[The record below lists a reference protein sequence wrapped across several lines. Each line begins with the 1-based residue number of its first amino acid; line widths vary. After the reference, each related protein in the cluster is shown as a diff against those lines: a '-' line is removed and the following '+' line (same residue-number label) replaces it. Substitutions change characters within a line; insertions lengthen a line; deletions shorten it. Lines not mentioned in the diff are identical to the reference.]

1 MAGENSD
8 LAQHIKNCHEYEKT
22 GRRQRLTLLSSTFVN
37 KTLLMIRQY
46 LVRSIVNEIDRC
58 GGHFGLMMD
67 GSQDI
72 SFQEQISVVARYIDE
87 NNKVVE
93 RTISFFN
100 AKKTT
105 GEKLYELLRIKL
117 SEIGLRICNVVGCSF
132 DGAPNMR
139 GDFQGVISYIKRNDN
154 SNCFFSWC
162 LSHRFNLCVTAAV
175 SSSMRIKQ
183 VLILVEE
190 SAKTFRGSYKKMNVW
205 VEVAK
210 TVPNFNSQRR
220 LKLIGKTRW
229 SSKQDALESIISDE
243 TNLYVLIKALL
254 KLCSLDNLDG
264 DALINASNSLNSWLR
279 YDNVVVAFTLHKVF
293 SLVSPTTKFLQ
304 TMGLNILDGVRS
316 LKKCKHRLQEF
327 KESLENWIEEAHKF
341 VENTNS
347 LLSKDEQIRS
357 LDCECS
363 ISVPTEDERQKK
375 INLIKNTFFNF
386 IQKLEDEI
394 VEKVL
399 TQFDDSDSIHH
410 EMSFLD
416 PLTAEEKYSNR
427 ENLISLRKLCEI
439 NKIPDEEAVI
449 NELKKFTSEFSQYL
463 NRSEMVSFLNDTNEF
478 ENETTD
484 ANTEQLAL
492 LIESESDCEE
502 TLADLEYVPIQ
513 SMYEKKCSCIDCILK
528 YLSLNQERIKTYEHV
543 LELYKY
549 VARLPSTQVK
559 CERDFSKLK
568 LTKTRLR
575 SSLSEKS
582 LENLMLISTECAMFK
597 DINLNEIIDEII
609 ASSPQLTLFAGL

>member
-1 MAGENSD
+1 MS
-8 LAQHIKNCHEYEKT
+8 
-22 GRRQRLTLLSSTFVN
+22 
-37 KTLLMIRQY
+37 
-46 LVRSIVNEIDRC
+46 SIVNEIDRC

-582 LENLMLISTECAMFK
+582 LENLMLISTECAMQ
-597 DINLNEIIDEII
+597 IIDEII